1 MSMGIGKIFVTNRI
15 FIALGIIAVLFAV
28 SFSLPVLF
36 YIAEAVALI
45 LLGLI
50 IVDLFLLFV
59 RSTKIKAERK
69 LSNVLSLSD
78 LNTIQ
83 LIIASKARIPL
94 TLQIIDELP
103 YQLQIRDFSENMH
116 INPGETLRMEYTI
129 RPVLRGEYLFRKIN
143 IYARSIIGI
152 VSRRYIFDA
161 DDITRVYPSI
171 LQMKKYELKTMS
183 RISFFQGVKKM
194 RRIGHSY
201 EFEQIKKY
209 VLGDDIRSINWKATG
224 RVGELMVNHYEDE
237 RSQQVFCIID
247 KSRTMKMPFNN
258 LSLLDYAINST
269 LTISNIA
276 LKKEDRVGLISFSDK
291 IGTTLKPDKHHIQLR
306 KILEALYG
314 EKERFNEAN
323 YELLYLHIR
332 NFIRVRSL
340 IFLYTNFESLF
351 AIERVV
357 TILRKLN
364 KLHLLVVIFFENS
377 EITNY
382 AKEAVDNLED
392 VYLTTVAQKFAVEKN
407 LIRKE
412 LTKYGIQT
420 IVSTPED
427 LSINTINKYLE
438 LKSRGLI

>member
-1 MSMGIGKIFVTNRI
+1 MKFGISKIFVTNRL
-15 FIALGIIAVLFAV
+15 FVALGIIATLFAV
-28 SFSLPVLF
+28 SFSVPFIF
-36 YIAEAVALI
+36 YFAQAALI
-45 LLGLI
+45 LLAAII
-50 IVDLFLLFV
+50 IVDLLLLFNPT
-59 RSTKIKAERK
+59 TKIKAERR
-69 LSNVLSLSD
+69 LSNVFSLSD
-78 LNTIQ
+78 ENVVHITI
-83 LIIASKARIPL
+83 LSRATIPL
-94 TLQIIDELP
+94 SLHIIDELP
-103 YQLQIRDFSENMH
+103 YQLQKRDFAIDMK
-116 INPGETLRMEYTI
+116 IGPGEKKRLDYMV
-129 RPVLRGEYLFRKIN
+129 RPVVRGEYVFRKIN
-143 IYARSIIGI
+143 IFAQSAIGI
-152 VSRRYIFDA
+152 ISRRFIFDA
-161 DDITRVYPSI
+161 DITTKVYPSI
-171 LQMKKYELKTMS
+171 LQMKNYELKTMS

-209 VLGDDIRSINWKATG
+209 VRGDDIRSINWKATG

-237 RSQQVFCIID
+237 RSQQVFCIVD

-276 LKKEDRVGLISFSDK
+276 LKKQDRVGFISFSDR
-291 IGTTLKPDKHHIQLR
+291 IGTTLGPDKHHVQLR
-306 KILEALYG
+306 KILEALYN

-340 IFLYTNFESLF
+340 IFLYTNFESVF

-377 EITNY
+377 EITTY
-382 AKEAVDNLED
+382 AKEDAHNLED
-392 VYLTTVAQKFAVEKN
+392 IYLTTIAQKFAVEKS

-420 IVSTPED
+420 IISTPED